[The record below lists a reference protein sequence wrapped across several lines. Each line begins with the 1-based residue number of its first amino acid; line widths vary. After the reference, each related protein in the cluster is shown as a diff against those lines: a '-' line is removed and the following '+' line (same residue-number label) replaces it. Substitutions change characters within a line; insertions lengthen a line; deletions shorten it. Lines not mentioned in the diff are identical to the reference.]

1 MATSK
6 LTNFPKSTAEIEIT
20 IPWSEVKQSYE
31 SVMQTVVKGAEV
43 SGFRKGK
50 APRKMVEEKIEKTK
64 LYEEV
69 IRQIVPKAYSEAI
82 QQNKIVP
89 VAAPKVDVVA
99 AKENEDWVVKTTVAL
114 KPKVD
119 LKNYKEKIQEL
130 KKSKVKIWTPGSG
143 GEKKQEE
150 TKPTLDEIVKVLLEA
165 TEIELSDLLVADE
178 ANRLLSNLLDQ
189 TQKLGLTVEQY
200 LLSKGKTSEQLR
212 AEYALQAANNLKIEF
227 ILGEIADSQQITVT
241 QKDLDE
247 LIAKVKDPAEQ
258 LRLKKDS
265 YYLAHLIRQQKT
277 IDYLNTL

>member
-6 LTNFPKSTAEIEIT
+6 LTNLPKSTAEIEIT
-20 IPWSEVKQSYE
+20 IPWSEIKQSYE
-31 SVMQTVVKGAEV
+31 TVMQNLVKGAEM

-50 APRKMVEEKIEKTK
+50 APRKLVEEKVEKPK

-69 IRQIVPKAYSEAI
+69 IRQVVPKAYSEAI

-89 VAAPKVDVVA
+89 VAAPKVDVVK

-114 KPKVD
+114 KPKIN
-119 LKNYKEKIQEL
+119 LKNYKQKLQEL
-130 KKSKVKIWTPGSG
+130 KKSKVKIWTPQSS
-143 GEKKQEE
+143 EKKEE
-150 TKPTLDEIVKVLLEA
+150 PAKPSLDEIIKALLEEI
-165 TEIELSDLLVADE
+165 EIELSDILVADE
-178 ANRLLSNLLDQ
+178 ANRLLSNLIDQ
-189 TQKLGLTVEQY
+189 TQKLGISVEQY

-212 AEYALQAANNLKIEF
+212 AEYAQQAANNLKIEF
-227 ILGEIADSQQITVT
+227 ILAEIADSQQITVS

-258 LRLKKDS
+258 ERLKKDS

-277 IDYLNTL
+277 IDFLNAL